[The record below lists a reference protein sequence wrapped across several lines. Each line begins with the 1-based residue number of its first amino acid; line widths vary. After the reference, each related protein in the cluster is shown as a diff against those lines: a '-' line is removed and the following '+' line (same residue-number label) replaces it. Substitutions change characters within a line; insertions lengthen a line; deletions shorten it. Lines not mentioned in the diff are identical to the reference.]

1 MKLSQRYLL
10 TTVIILIAVAA
21 VSFKYRDYVTNPWT
35 RNGKVMSYVI
45 QVTPRVTGPIV
56 RLPIINNQHVKA
68 GDLLFEIDPRTF
80 KVNLDQARANYD
92 QTVDDIAVME
102 KQVEAAKAS
111 VVQSR
116 SVISQAKSEIKAASS
131 QLSDVQLRLERN
143 KPLIAKGSISK
154 QRFDEL
160 TMKYEVAMAN
170 KEQSTAALL
179 VAEGS
184 LLQAQAT
191 LAQARANLGAPGQD
205 NARLRGAKAAV
216 DQAHL
221 DLEFTRV
228 VASVDGYV
236 TNLTLQLGS
245 HAVAN
250 QAVLALLDTNNFWI
264 DAYFRET
271 LVSSM
276 RKGDT
281 ALVTLMGYPDK
292 PFRGKVDSLGWGTAQ
307 SDGSTGHNLL
317 PNISPTFEWIRLA
330 QRVPV
335 SIHLDQLPEGVT
347 LRMGSTASVLILTDS
362 D

>member
-1 MKLSQRYLL
+1 MKSYPRYLL
-10 TTVIILIAVAA
+10 TTVIILVAVAA
-21 VSFKYRDYVTNPWT
+21 VTYSYRDYVTNPWT

-56 RLPIINNQHVKA
+56 KMPIKDNQHVKA

-92 QTVDDIAVME
+92 QTLDDIAVLE
-102 KQVEAAKAS
+102 KQVEVTKAS
-111 VVQSR
+111 VSQAQ
-116 SVISQAKSEIKAASS
+116 SVISQVNSEIKAATS
-131 QLSDVQLRLERN
+131 QLADVEIRLKRNSHLITKGAISEQHFDSVRIEHEVVTAER
-143 KPLIAKGSISK
+143 
-154 QRFDEL
+154 
-160 TMKYEVAMAN
+160 
-170 KEQSTAALL
+170 EQSTAALL
-179 VAEGS
+179 VAQGD

-191 LAQARANLGAPGQD
+191 LAQARASLGAPGLD
-205 NARLRGAKAAV
+205 NARLRGAKAIV
-216 DQAHL
+216 DQASL

-245 HAVAN
+245 HAAVN
-250 QAVLALLDTNNFWI
+250 QPALALVDSSNFWI

-271 LVSSM
+271 LVGSM
-276 RKGDT
+276 REGDS
-281 ALVTLMGYPDK
+281 ALVTLMGYPDS
-292 PFRGKVDSLGWGTAQ
+292 PLSGKVDSLGWGTAQ

-335 SIHLDQLPEGVT
+335 KIRLDPLPEDIT
-347 LRMGSTASVLILTDS
+347 LRMGSTASVLVITGQ
-362 D
+362 

>member
-1 MKLSQRYLL
+1 MRRYQRYLL
-10 TTVIILIAVAA
+10 TTIIILIAVAA
-21 VSFKYRDYVTNPWT
+21 VAFKYRDYVTNPWT

-56 RLPIINNQHVKA
+56 RLPIVNNQHVKA

-80 KVNLDQARANYD
+80 QVNLDQAHANYD
-92 QTVDDIAVME
+92 QSVDDIAVME

-131 QLSDVQLRLERN
+131 QLKDVQVRLQRN

-154 QRFDEL
+154 QRFDAL
-160 TMKYEVAMAN
+160 TMEYEVATAN
-170 KEQSTAALL
+170 KERSTAALL

-191 LAQARANLGAPGQD
+191 LAQARANLGAPGLD
-205 NARLRGAKAAV
+205 NARLRGVKAAV
-216 DQAHL
+216 DQAAL

-228 VASVDGYV
+228 TASVDGYV

-250 QAVLALLDTNNFWI
+250 QASLALVDTDNFWI

-276 RKGDT
+276 REGDS
-281 ALVTLMGYPDK
+281 ALVTLMGYPDT
-292 PFRGKVDSLGWGTAQ
+292 PLPGKIHSLGWGTAQ

-335 SIHLDQLPEGVT
+335 SIHLDPLPEGVI
-347 LRMGSTASVLILTDS
+347 LRMGSTASVLIMTDQ
-362 D
+362 

>member
-1 MKLSQRYLL
+1 VKEILKYTL
-10 TTVIILIAVAA
+10 TTAIILVAVAA
-21 VSFKYRDYVTNPWT
+21 ITYRYSDYVTNPWT

-56 RLPIINNQHVKA
+56 RLPVKDNQHVKA

-80 KVNLDQARANYD
+80 KVSLDRARANYD
-92 QTVDDIAVME
+92 QTVDDIAVFE
-102 KQVEAAKAS
+102 KQVEAAKAN
-111 VVQSR
+111 VTQAE
-116 SVISQAKSEIKAASS
+116 SVISQVKSEIKAASS
-131 QLSDVQLRLERN
+131 QLADATIRLERN
-143 KPLIAKGSISK
+143 QKLLAKGAISV
-154 QRFDEL
+154 QHLDGL
-160 TMKYEVAMAN
+160 TIEHEVATAN

-179 VAEGS
+179 VAEGD

-191 LAQARANLGAPGQD
+191 LAQAWARLGAPGLD

-216 DQAHL
+216 EQASL
-221 DLEFTRV
+221 DLEFTRL

-245 HAVAN
+245 HATAN
-250 QAVLALLDTNNFWI
+250 QPVLALVDSSNFWI

-271 LVSSM
+271 LVGSM
-276 RKGDT
+276 QEGDS
-281 ALVTLMGYPDK
+281 ALVTLMGYPDS
-292 PFRGKVDSLGWGTAQ
+292 PLSGKVDSLGWGTAQ

-335 SIHLDQLPEGVT
+335 KIRLDPLPEGIT
-347 LRMGSTASVLILTDS
+347 LRMGSTASVLVMTGQ
-362 D
+362 